1 MLFTTLTTT
10 LVTANTIEMQQKY
23 PQQIAN
29 NVASDE
35 KPNEVKT
42 IASAEIKNIRQ
53 RFMEGYASFYGGH
66 DGFDGKRM
74 ANGDRFNSNNLHMAA
89 HPTLPLGTKLKV
101 TDLSTDKVLYVEVTD
116 RMPVHKG
123 RVIDL
128 SRGGAKFLG
137 MHNKGI
143 QKVELVKITDDEY
156 LASIAKTA

>member
-10 LVTANTIEMQQKY
+10 LVSANTNAMQQKY
-23 PQQIAN
+23 PQQIIATSE
-29 NVASDE
+29 AKSS
-35 KPNEVKT
+35 EVKT
-42 IASAEIKNIRQ
+42 IATTEIKNIRQ
-53 RFMEGYASFYGGH
+53 RFMQGYASFYGGE
-66 DGFDGKRM
+66 DGFDGRVM
-74 ANGDRFNSNNLHMAA
+74 ANGDIFNSDDIHMAA

-101 TDLSTDKVLYVEVTD
+101 TDLTTDKVLYVEVTD

-128 SRGGAKFLG
+128 SRRGARYLG
-137 MHNKGI
+137 MHDKGI